1 MNNTPQASGQP
12 QHATVNLQNITW
24 DIKEITVDK
33 TSAVTEELTYQTKT
47 DMQIRNDLSAIALDL
62 QIIVTDAKSA
72 HPKPL
77 AHLTLGLSAAVTGL
91 EMFVQGN
98 TAQIPN
104 EFAHQLVIM
113 MSHTARG
120 ILMHAGRG
128 TSLEKFPLPL
138 FGAEQIGQ
146 AAIQPANPSQQQPPQ
161 QRAN

>member
-1 MNNTPQASGQP
+1 MNNTSSQQ

-24 DIKEITVDK
+24 AIKEITVDAK
-33 TSAVTEELTYQTKT
+33 SSSSEELTYQTKT
-47 DMQIRNDLSAIALDL
+47 DMQIRNDLSAISLDL
-62 QIIVTDAKSA
+62 HITVTDVKSA
-72 HPKPL
+72 HGKPL

-128 TSLEKFPLPL
+128 TSLEKYPLPL
-138 FGAEQIGQ
+138 FGAEHIAQASVQPQI
-146 AAIQPANPSQQQPPQ
+146 PPQQQP
-161 QRAN
+161 RVN

>member
-12 QHATVNLQNITW
+12 QTATVNLQNITW
-24 DIKEITVDK
+24 QIKEITVDS
-33 TSAVTEELTYQTKT
+33 SAAVSEELTYQTKT
-47 DMQIRNDLSAIALDL
+47 DMQIRNDLTGIALDL
-62 QIIVTDAKSA
+62 QIVVTDAKGE
-72 HPKPL
+72 HGKPL
-77 AHLTLGLSAAVTGL
+77 AHLTLGLTAGITGL
-91 EMFVQGN
+91 EVFVNGN
-98 TAQIPN
+98 TANIPN

-146 AAIQPANPSQQQPPQ
+146 AAVTPQ
-161 QRAN
+161 QRPN

>member
-1 MNNTPQASGQP
+1 MNNTPSQQ

-24 DIKEITVDK
+24 AIKEITVD
-33 TSAVTEELTYQTKT
+33 TSAPGSDELSYQTKT
-47 DMQIRNDLSAIALDL
+47 DMQIRNDLTAISLDL
-62 QIIVTDAKSA
+62 QIIVTDAKSE
-72 HPKPL
+72 HGKPL
-77 AHLTLGLSAAVTGL
+77 AHLTLGLSATVTGL
-91 EMFVQGN
+91 EMFVNGN
-98 TAQIPN
+98 TANIPN

-146 AAIQPANPSQQQPPQ
+146 AAIQPQTPPQ
-161 QRAN
+161 NQPRVN